1 LAFFDAGKQVPHTK
15 ATMQEFLSLYSKI
28 EHPTLEMVL
37 FTFLLTFLLSGL
49 IAFTYERTSP
59 HTIRNPNF
67 MQAII
72 LSALAASTIMQAIGD
87 SVATGLGMLGALAI
101 IRFRTTLRDPRDI
114 VFMFATLGAGLAC
127 GVYGFYIAIIGTGGF
142 CVVAFALWL
151 TPYNIGNNTLWELR
165 VRMPDE
171 DVELQIFEEVLA
183 QYCKHWNQHGM
194 RAASDSSGQAF
205 LEYDYVVI
213 MRQEKERRSLLQ
225 ALANTQTRVRRFSK
239 QTEINPF
246 A

>member
-1 LAFFDAGKQVPHTK
+1 
-15 ATMQEFLSLYSKI
+15 MQEFLSLYSKI

-37 FTFLLTFLLSGL
+37 FTFLLAFLLSGL

-67 MQAII
+67 MQALI
-72 LSALAASTIMQAIGD
+72 LSALVASTIMQAIGD

-127 GVYGFYIAIIGTGGF
+127 GVYGFYIAIIGTTGF
-142 CVVAFALWL
+142 CVAAFVLRL
-151 TPYNIGNNTLWELR
+151 TPYHVGNNTLWELR
-165 VRMPDE
+165 VRIAEDE
-171 DVELQIFEEVLA
+171 AELQAFEQLLS
-183 QYCKHWNQHGM
+183 QYCRHWNQHGM
-194 RAASDSSGQAF
+194 RTLSETTGKGMV
-205 LEYDYVVI
+205 EYDYVVI
-213 MRQEKERRSLLQ
+213 MRHEKERRTLVQ
-225 ALANTQTRVRRFSK
+225 ALANAQTHIRRFSK
-239 QTEINPF
+239 QTDINPF

>member
-1 LAFFDAGKQVPHTK
+1 
-15 ATMQEFLSLYSKI
+15 MQEFLSLYSKI

-37 FTFLLTFLLSGL
+37 FTFLLAFLLSGL

-67 MQAII
+67 MQALI
-72 LSALAASTIMQAIGD
+72 LSALVASTIMQAIGD

-127 GVYGFYIAIIGTGGF
+127 GVYGFYIAIIGTVGF
-142 CVVAFALWL
+142 CFAAFVLRIS
-151 TPYNIGNNTLWELR
+151 PYHIGNNTLWELR

-171 DVELQIFEEVLA
+171 EAELQAFEQLLSK
-183 QYCKHWNQHGM
+183 YCRHWNQHGM
-194 RAASDSSGQAF
+194 RTLSESGGKSMV
-205 LEYDYVVI
+205 EYDYVVI
-213 MRQEKERRSLLQ
+213 MRHEKERRNLVH
-225 ALANTQTRVRRFSK
+225 ALSEAQTRIRRFSK
-239 QTEINPF
+239 QTDINPF

>member
-1 LAFFDAGKQVPHTK
+1 
-15 ATMQEFLSLYSKI
+15 MQEFLSLYSKI

-37 FTFLLTFLLSGL
+37 FTFLLAFLLSGL

-67 MQAII
+67 MQALI
-72 LSALAASTIMQAIGD
+72 LSALVASTIMQAIGD

-127 GVYGFYIAIIGTGGF
+127 GVYGFYIAIIGTTGF
-142 CVVAFALWL
+142 CVAAFALRL
-151 TPYNIGNNTLWELR
+151 TPYHVGNNTLWELR
-165 VRMPDE
+165 VRLSDDE
-171 DVELQIFEEVLA
+171 AELAAFEQLLSE
-183 QYCKHWNQHGM
+183 YCRHWNQHGM
-194 RAASDSSGQAF
+194 RTLSETTGKGMV
-205 LEYDYVVI
+205 EYDYVVI
-213 MRQEKERRSLLQ
+213 MRHEKERRKLVH
-225 ALANTQTRVRRFSK
+225 ALTVAQTHIRRFSK
-239 QTEINPF
+239 QTDINPF